1 MINHL
6 SNIIFLL
13 SSFVF
18 SIFRSI
24 ITAGH
29 CICDAMTD
37 ERFLP
42 RCLPNFD
49 KKNPSNQIIP
59 GRDIFYVVG
68 QRIVDDRLISGDIS
82 KIKTLLYNLPRAEKA
97 FVYEN
102 NRYHVQT
109 IHGKRK
115 LRLSIDIGLILT
127 TANIDP
133 NIVEC
138 PIELPEKV

>member
-1 MINHL
+1 M
-6 SNIIFLL
+6 
-13 SSFVF
+13 
-18 SIFRSI
+18 IFRSI

-29 CICDAMTD
+29 CICEETTA
-37 ERFLP
+37 RQNLP

-82 KIKTLLYNLPRAEKA
+82 KMKTLLHNLPRAEKA

-102 NRYHVQT
+102 ARYT
-109 IHGKRK
+109 YERIRGKKRF
-115 LRLSIDIGLILT
+115 RVSIDIGLILT
-127 TANIDP
+127 TANID
-133 NIVEC
+133 VEC
-138 PIELPEKV
+138 PLELPEKG

>member
-1 MINHL
+1 MIPHL
-6 SNIIFLL
+6 SNNIFLL

-29 CICDAMTD
+29 CICDDMTG
-37 ERFLP
+37 EAKNILP
-42 RCLPNFD
+42 RCLLNFD
-49 KKNPSNQIIP
+49 ENNPRNQIIA

-68 QRIVDDRLISGDIS
+68 QRIVNNGLFDIS
-82 KIKTLLYNLPRAEKA
+82 KVRTLLYNLPRAQQA

-102 NRYHVQT
+102 AQYHWQT
-109 IHGKRK
+109 IQGKRK
-115 LRLSIDIGLILT
+115 LKFSIDIGLILT

-138 PIELPEKV
+138 PIELPEKM

>member
-6 SNIIFLL
+6 SNIIYLL

-29 CICDAMTD
+29 CICDDMTGVAKNI
-37 ERFLP
+37 LP
-42 RCLPNFD
+42 RCLLNLD

-82 KIKTLLYNLPRAEKA
+82 QIKTLLYNLPRAKKA

-102 NRYHVQT
+102 NRYHSQT
-109 IHGKRK
+109 IRGKRR
-115 LRLSIDIGLILT
+115 LILSIDIGLILT
-127 TANIDP
+127 TANID
-133 NIVEC
+133 VEC